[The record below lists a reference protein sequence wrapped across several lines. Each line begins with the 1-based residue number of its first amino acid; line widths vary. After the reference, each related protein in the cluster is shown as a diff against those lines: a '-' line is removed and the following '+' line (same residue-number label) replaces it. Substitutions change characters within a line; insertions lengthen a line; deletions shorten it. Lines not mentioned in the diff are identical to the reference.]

1 MATTLLIAL
10 DGATYTI
17 MEPMMKKGT
26 MPFFSKLVTE
36 GAHGILM
43 STEHPLTP
51 PAFTT
56 MITGRGPGRHGL
68 LDFIKGEDD
77 GSGVFFTLYDAR
89 DNRCE
94 TLWSMANRQN
104 RKVMALN
111 FVMSTPVTPV
121 CGYIVPGMTHW
132 KHLRRH
138 MHPTEFY
145 EKLKAQSWFD
155 PKVMCWDFD
164 HMEKAITS
172 KPEMSS
178 AEWVR
183 DHIGRERQWFQ
194 VMRFLMKKD
203 PADLMAIVFD
213 GVDKVQ
219 HVCWDL
225 MDPATRP
232 ANPTPEQAETL
243 KLIDQYFSELDGFI
257 KELVDLAGSRAR
269 TFITSDHGFGPFYLT
284 VRLNQ
289 FLHEQ
294 GLLFWN
300 EGEGSEADA
309 EGLNLDWSRTVAYCP
324 TQSSNGIFIRV
335 ADQPGKPGIDPAKYD
350 EVRNGL
356 IAKVRELRDPVTN
369 EPVVKDVLLR
379 EKSFAGPGMKRAP
392 DITLVLVDHGF
403 VNTSPGARVV
413 DRKPEVK
420 GTHYPEGVFIAYGDG
435 IQKGAKLPRLAMVD
449 VAPALLHSLGLPIPS
464 NLEGHVP
471 VEAFDAEWM
480 QENPIEAGAP
490 AREAEEAPE
499 APKSAEPSSEDAKK
513 EVYEQLRALG
523 YIE

>member
-1 MATTLLIAL
+1 MPTTLMIAL
-10 DGATYTI
+10 DGATHTI
-17 MEPMMKKGT
+17 LDPLMDDGT
-26 MPFFSKLVTE
+26 MPFFKQLRDG
-36 GAHGILM
+36 GARGVLK
-43 STEHPLTP
+43 STDHPLTP

-56 MITGRGPGRHGL
+56 MITGRSPGRHGL

-77 GSGVFFTLYDAR
+77 GEQVFFTLYDAR

-94 TLWSMANRQN
+94 TIWAIANRLN

-111 FVMSTPVTPV
+111 FVMSTPVAPV

-138 MHPTEFY
+138 MHPPEFF
-145 EKLKAQSWFD
+145 EKLKAQPWFD

-164 HMEKAITS
+164 HMEKAIS
-172 KPEMSS
+172 AKPEMAPS
-178 AEWVR
+178 EWVR
-183 DHIGRERQWFQ
+183 DHIARERQWFQ

-232 ANPTPEQAETL
+232 AHPDAEQQETL
-243 KLIDQYFSELDGFI
+243 ALIRQYFSELDGFVR
-257 KELVDLAGSRAR
+257 ELVELAGPRAQ
-269 TFITSDHGFGPFYLT
+269 TFIVSDHGFGPFIYT

-294 GLLFWN
+294 GLLFWKD
-300 EGEGSEADA
+300 GEAADA

-335 ADQPGKPGIDPAKYD
+335 AGNGRPGIAPERYD

-356 IAKVRELRDPVTN
+356 IAKLRELRDPEN
-369 EPVVKDVLLR
+369 GQPVVKDILLK
-379 EKSFAGPGMKRAP
+379 EKHFAGPGGRLAP
-392 DITLVLVDHGF
+392 DLTLVLVDHGF
-403 VNTSPGARVV
+403 VNTSPGARIVE
-413 DRKPEVK
+413 RKPQVK
-420 GTHYPEGVFIAYGDG
+420 GTHYPDGVFLAHGAG
-435 IQKGAKLPRLAMVD
+435 IRKGANVPTLAMVD
-449 VAPALLHSLGLPIPS
+449 VAPTILHSLGLPIPS
-464 NLEGHVP
+464 NFEGRAA
-471 VEAFDAEWM
+471 VEAFEAEWLA
-480 QENPIEAGAP
+480 ENPIEKGPP
-490 AREAEEAPE
+490 AREETDSPATAPAAAEA
-499 APKSAEPSSEDAKK
+499 ASEDAKK

>member
-1 MATTLLIAL
+1 MPTTLMLAL

-17 MEPMMKKGT
+17 LEPLMANGT
-26 MPFFSKLVTE
+26 MPFFKQLCDT
-36 GAHGILM
+36 GARGVLM
-43 STEHPLTP
+43 STDHPLTP

-56 MITGRGPGRHGL
+56 MITGRGPGNHGL

-77 GSGVFFTLYDAR
+77 GDQVFFTLYDAR

-94 TLWSMANRQN
+94 TLWSIANRLN

-138 MHPTEFY
+138 MHPPEFF
-145 EKLKAQSWFD
+145 EKLKAQPWFD
-155 PKVMCWDFD
+155 AKVMCWDFD
-164 HMEKAITS
+164 HMEKAITA

-178 AEWVR
+178 SEWVR
-183 DHIGRERQWFQ
+183 DHIARERQWFQ

-225 MDPATRP
+225 MDPSTRP
-232 ANPTPEQAETL
+232 ANPDAEQQETL
-243 KLIDQYFSELDGFI
+243 ALIRQYFSELDGFVR
-257 KELVDLAGSRAR
+257 ELVELAGPRAQ
-269 TFITSDHGFGPFYLT
+269 TFIVSDHGFGPFYLT

-294 GLLFWN
+294 GLLFWK
-300 EGEGSEADA
+300 EGETTDA
-309 EGLNLDWSRTVAYCP
+309 EGLNLDWQRTVAYCP

-335 ADQPGKPGIDPAKYD
+335 ADAPGKPGVAADQVPEIRA
-350 EVRNGL
+350 RL
-356 IAKVRELRDPVTN
+356 IAALRELRDPAN
-369 EPVVKDVLLR
+369 GQPIVKDILTR
-379 EKSFAGPGMKRAP
+379 EQHFAGPGGRRAP
-392 DITLVLVDHGF
+392 DLTLVLVDHGF

-413 DRKPEVK
+413 ERKPQVK
-420 GTHYPEGVFIAYGDG
+420 GTHYPEGVFIANGAG
-435 IQKGAKLPRLAMVD
+435 IRKGVALPKLAMVD
-449 VAPALLHSLGLPIPS
+449 VAPTLLHSLGLPVPS
-464 NLEGHVP
+464 NLEGRVA
-471 VEAFDAEWM
+471 ESAFEAEWLV
-480 QENPIEAGAP
+480 ENPIEKGPPAREEADTAPGAP
-490 AREAEEAPE
+490 A
-499 APKSAEPSSEDAKK
+499 AEPTSEDAKK